1 MHRYL
6 SRIVRTLIL
15 QRFLGEKRIRYLIFE
30 DFFTFQILPILRRR
44 YFVAIFL
51 EKVRTILYK
60 IRRYFSCILKANSFP
75 PSSKILAGIKKI
87 LS

>member
-44 YFVAIFL
+44 YFVAIFFG
-51 EKVRTILYK
+51 KSANYTRYK
-60 IRRYFSCILKANSFP
+60 TALDGSFYVC
-75 PSSKILAGIKKI
+75 
-87 LS
+87 

>member
-51 EKVRTILYK
+51 EKVRTILDIKRHSTEVFMCVKNQSNY
-60 IRRYFSCILKANSFP
+60 
-75 PSSKILAGIKKI
+75 SSKLA
-87 LS
+87 